1 MCNVF
6 SLDDRVIIREGTPVK
21 EVKPASTSEEAT
33 SSPSKSTGKDNQ
45 CNSTINSS
53 VPIPAQKERNT
64 SNRRTR
70 YVISRKS
77 KKGVASKLSM
87 LMARKKAKLAVY
99 RKNTGSVSRRPVKD
113 APVSKIMNGTKTQQ
127 MVPDDVE
134 NKNNS
139 SLVDKGGSVDSPK
152 RSARLKAS
160 NSPSSNPAITR
171 PSHVSSQKVTSPRV
185 HIPDALYE
193 ILNEPVTTSAVVS
206 DSPVT
211 RSKSADGSM
220 EAVLTRSEGSSSS
233 AQKRLVDQSGE
244 HDSFASLP
252 KRQTLETEISHQSTA
267 SQFLTPDKVSQLSGS
282 TQDTMVTAS
291 GSTEDTLVTALS
303 LNEDQRS
310 PSPDFTMD
318 SDQFLQLV
326 VTPDGETFTTRSSP
340 ARPVKG
346 ELARY

>member
-1 MCNVF
+1 
-6 SLDDRVIIREGTPVK
+6 
-21 EVKPASTSEEAT
+21 
-33 SSPSKSTGKDNQ
+33 
-45 CNSTINSS
+45 
-53 VPIPAQKERNT
+53 
-64 SNRRTR
+64 
-70 YVISRKS
+70 
-77 KKGVASKLSM
+77 M

-99 RKNTGSVSRRPVKD
+99 RKNTRSVSRRPVKD

-127 MVPDDVE
+127 MVPDDVV

-139 SLVDKGGSVDSPK
+139 SQVDKGGSVDSPK
-152 RSARLKAS
+152 RSARLKTS

-220 EAVLTRSEGSSSS
+220 EAVLTRSAGSNSC
-233 AQKRLVDQSGE
+233 AKIRILHQNEE
-244 HDSFASLP
+244 HDSFASLC
-252 KRQTLETEISHQSTA
+252 KRRNLDTEISQQSTA

-303 LNEDQRS
+303 LTEDQRS

-326 VTPDGETFTTRSSP
+326 VTRDGETFTTRSSP

-346 ELARY
+346 EFERYQPASFRHAVLGESQFMSSVAYSWLKF

>member
-1 MCNVF
+1 
-6 SLDDRVIIREGTPVK
+6 
-21 EVKPASTSEEAT
+21 
-33 SSPSKSTGKDNQ
+33 
-45 CNSTINSS
+45 
-53 VPIPAQKERNT
+53 
-64 SNRRTR
+64 
-70 YVISRKS
+70 
-77 KKGVASKLSM
+77 M

-99 RKNTGSVSRRPVKD
+99 RKNTRSVSRRPVKD

-127 MVPDDVE
+127 MVPDDVV

-139 SLVDKGGSVDSPK
+139 SLVDKRCSIDSQK

-171 PSHVSSQKVTSPRV
+171 NDRESLCSPSHTSSQKVTSPRV

-193 ILNEPVTTSAVVS
+193 ILNEPVTASAVVS
-206 DSPVT
+206 NSPFT

-220 EAVLTRSEGSSSS
+220 EAVLTRSAGSSSS
-233 AQKRLVDQSGE
+233 AQKRLLDQSGE
-244 HDSFASLP
+244 HDSFASLC
-252 KRQTLETEISHQSTA
+252 KRRNLETEISQQSTA
-267 SQFLTPDKVSQLSGS
+267 SQFLTPDKVSQLSCS

-291 GSTEDTLVTALS
+291 GSTEDTLVTVLS

-326 VTPDGETFTTRSSP
+326 VTRDGETFTTRSSP
-340 ARPVKG
+340 ARPVRG
-346 ELARY
+346 ELA

>member
-1 MCNVF
+1 
-6 SLDDRVIIREGTPVK
+6 
-21 EVKPASTSEEAT
+21 
-33 SSPSKSTGKDNQ
+33 
-45 CNSTINSS
+45 
-53 VPIPAQKERNT
+53 
-64 SNRRTR
+64 
-70 YVISRKS
+70 
-77 KKGVASKLSM
+77 
-87 LMARKKAKLAVY
+87 MARKKAKLAVY
-99 RKNTGSVSRRPVKD
+99 RKNTRSVSRRPVKD

-127 MVPDDVE
+127 MVPDDVV

-193 ILNEPVTTSAVVS
+193 ILNEPVTASAVVS
-206 DSPVT
+206 NSPVT

-303 LNEDQRS
+303 LTEDQRS

-346 ELARY
+346 EFARY